1 MPHGI
6 HLKTLVALQEPAHQS
21 QGKAL
26 LEKLKAS
33 EDQHSRLPQSTENIQ
48 NITNLQSQ
56 SFVIERLQKLEEQ
69 QAQTI
74 KLIRAMGRHFHIFAE
89 DEILEALKAGK

>member
-6 HLKTLVALQEPAHQS
+6 HLKTLVALQEPAHLS